1 MLRGLRGSLRSQTSS
16 SGYTCSLGQ
25 ATSGYRQSPPPP
37 TLTKITWKVGY
48 YDGRLHECSGRA
60 FMACG
65 LILMFSQPDVN
76 STLSQP
82 STLHSLQPQ
91 STRQSHK
98 DSISGQLYS
107 RHSSTLLHSISRQL
121 YG

>member
-82 STLHSLQPQ
+82 STLHSTTTTVHT
-91 STRQSHK
+91 SFSHN
-98 DSISGQLYS
+98 
-107 RHSSTLLHSISRQL
+107 HSSHVNPI
-121 YG
+121 